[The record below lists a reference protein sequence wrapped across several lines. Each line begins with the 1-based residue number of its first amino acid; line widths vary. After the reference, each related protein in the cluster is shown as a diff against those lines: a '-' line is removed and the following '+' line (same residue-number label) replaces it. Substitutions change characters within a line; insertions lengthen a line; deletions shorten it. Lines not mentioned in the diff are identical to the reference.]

1 MSITGLEFAYT
12 QAPRQMKSF
21 ILSLFLL
28 TVSLGNFFT
37 STVTWAL
44 TNETGHSIL
53 SMTQELWFW
62 AGLIFV
68 AAAIYVPV
76 AKWYQPKEYLQEESE
91 TGETGQG

>member
-12 QAPRQMKSF
+12 QAPRHMKSF

-28 TVSLGNFFT
+28 TVSLGNFLT
-37 STVTWAL
+37 SAVTWAL
-44 TNETGHSIL
+44 TSETGHSRL

-62 AGLIFV
+62 AGVIFV
-68 AAAIYVPV
+68 AAAIYVPG

-91 TGETGQG
+91 NGETEQS